1 MTATQVTRPGITAG
15 QSLQAAA
22 LSAVLT
28 GLWLVVSPLAQQPVC
43 CDAGEYL
50 RLATDP
56 TDPVLRPYS
65 MRVLVPWL
73 VHALGGDV
81 MTTFHAVSL
90 VCLAA
95 TGWVLY
101 LLARELGTRGGVG
114 KRLLADPEVAALLL
128 GQIATSV

>member
-1 MTATQVTRPGITAG
+1 GPRAAG
-15 QSLQAAA
+15 GESRRAAA
-22 LSAVLT
+22 LSALLP
-28 GLWLVVSPLAQQPVC
+28 GLWLVISPLARQPVC

-50 RLATDP
+50 RLAGDP

-81 MTTFHAVSL
+81 VTPFHAVSL
-90 VCLAA
+90 VCLAV

-101 LLARELGTRGGVG
+101 LLARELGVG
-114 KRLLADPEVAALLL
+114 HRYALLATVGLSCSR
-128 GQIATSV
+128 G